1 MDQETVRESLMP
13 KPKNTGLASFT
24 DAPQDEDEKPSLSR
38 YRKKAKGEWVHIQM
52 RMTHGQWVLATQ
64 FADSEGISM
73 SLLGLIGISRLR
85 QEKGLP
91 PLPDLP
97 NVD

>member
-1 MDQETVRESLMP
+1 MP

-52 RMTHGQWVLATQ
+52 RM
-64 FADSEGISM
+64 

>member
-38 YRKKAKGEWVHIQM
+38 YRKKAKGESVDIQM
-52 RMTHGQWVLATQ
+52 RMTCSMGLG
-64 FADSEGISM
+64 DSVCRFRRHQHEPTW
-73 SLLGLIGISRLR
+73 LDRHF
-85 QEKGLP
+85 
-91 PLPDLP
+91 
-97 NVD
+97 